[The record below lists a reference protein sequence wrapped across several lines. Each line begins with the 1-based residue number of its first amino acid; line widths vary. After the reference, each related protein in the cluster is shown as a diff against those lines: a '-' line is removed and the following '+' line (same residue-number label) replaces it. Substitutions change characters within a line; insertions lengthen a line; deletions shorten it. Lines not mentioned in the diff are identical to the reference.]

1 MLRTLAAAFAVAL
14 FTTPSRA
21 ADEKAIDLAV
31 EKGKVWLK
39 AQFATGKN
47 AAAGNNGH
55 NFGIGPA
62 ALAGIT
68 LLEARVPA
76 DDATIKAITAAVREA
91 AYTEHQTYQAALCLM
106 FLDRLEDPSDVPLIQ
121 VLAYRILMGQNSA
134 GGWSYHACDTVPPD
148 HAAWLKAN
156 LKGDAKKAV
165 KPRVFPEVLTYATSI
180 KKSGA
185 NGIDDNSNT
194 QFAILGLWS
203 VRKHGVPVDSALDL
217 VEKRFRGLQDAQTGG
232 WGYMGPVLGGGPS
245 PAGTSTASMT
255 CCGLLGLATGNARRL
270 ERKVRVDP
278 IPNKGPAS
286 KDDPFFSTPAKNE
299 KPAEKA
305 PETRDPAAIRA
316 LAGLGGAIDQ
326 FVQNGGL
333 LNPNGRHGDR
343 DYYLLWSI
351 ERVGVIYNV
360 DKLGGID
367 WYAVGSDALV
377 KAQLADGSWPDKS
390 YGSDVNTCF
399 ALLFLMKADLLRD
412 LSNKFRNPK
421 DNELRAG
428 TSGSVPATGIGSG
441 NTTAPMPK
449 DLGPKTPALP
459 NVTQDPATKLA
470 NDLLLASE
478 ADWSKTVEKLRDAKG
493 GDNTRG
499 LAIAIHRLDG
509 DRKKEAREALAE
521 RLTRMSAETLKG
533 MMTTED
539 SEIRR
544 GAVLAA
550 AMKDDKA
557 HVADLIDRL
566 LDEDEAVMRAA
577 RAGLKSLTG
586 QDLGPK
592 NGAGADDRRAAVAA
606 WKAWHAK
613 QK

>member
-1 MLRTLAAAFAVAL
+1 M
-14 FTTPSRA
+14 
-21 ADEKAIDLAV
+21 
-31 EKGKVWLK
+31 
-39 AQFATGKN
+39 
-47 AAAGNNGH
+47 
-55 NFGIGPA
+55 
-62 ALAGIT
+62 
-68 LLEARVPA
+68 
-76 DDATIKAITAAVREA
+76 
-91 AYTEHQTYQAALCLM
+91 
-106 FLDRLEDPSDVPLIQ
+106 
-121 VLAYRILMGQNSA
+121 
-134 GGWSYHACDTVPPD
+134 
-148 HAAWLKAN
+148 
-156 LKGDAKKAV
+156 
-165 KPRVFPEVLTYATSI
+165 
-180 KKSGA
+180 
-185 NGIDDNSNT
+185 
-194 QFAILGLWS
+194 
-203 VRKHGVPVDSALDL
+203 
-217 VEKRFRGLQDAQTGG
+217 
-232 WGYMGPVLGGGPS
+232 
-245 PAGTSTASMT
+245 
-255 CCGLLGLATGNARRL
+255 
-270 ERKVRVDP
+270 
-278 IPNKGPAS
+278 S
-286 KDDPFFSTPAKNE
+286 KDDPFFTAPAKGE
-299 KPAEKA
+299 KPVETKV
-305 PETRDPAAIRA
+305 PETRDPAALKA
-316 LAGLGGAIDQ
+316 LGGLGAA
-326 FVQNGGL
+326 FARYVQAGSVLAMGDI
-333 LNPNGRHGDR
+333 HGDR
-343 DYYLLWSI
+343 DLYFLWSV
-351 ERVGVIYNV
+351 ERVGVIYNL
-360 DKLGGID
+360 DRLGGVN
-367 WYAVGSDALV
+367 WYDVGADAIV
-377 KAQLADGSWPDKS
+377 KTQLPEGCWPNKS

-428 TSGSVPATGIGSG
+428 TSGSVPSTGTGSG

-470 NDLLLASE
+470 NDLLLSTD
-478 ADWSKTVEKLRDAKG
+478 ADWGKAVEKLRDAKG

-557 HVADLIDRL
+557 HIVDLIDRL